1 MNDDVE
7 RGVLGESIYPSFVSK
22 STQVCVPPPRNYS
35 GEFSL
40 ESPVFVFRESAGRGT
55 FWGVGMK
62 GLRIA
67 DGGDW

>member
-1 MNDDVE
+1 
-7 RGVLGESIYPSFVSK
+7 
-22 STQVCVPPPRNYS
+22 
-35 GEFSL
+35 L

>member
-1 MNDDVE
+1 MSK
-7 RGVLGESIYPSFVSK
+7 RGFWGKAYIVLVYRYVS
-22 STQVCVPPPRNYS
+22 PPPRNFG

-40 ESPVFVFRESAGRGT
+40 ESPVFVFRESAGRGD